1 MSNVVNGRS
10 AGVLMHLTS
19 LAGPAYMGDLGP
31 AAQRF
36 ADFLFRSKQ
45 SFWQLLPIQPT
56 SASHGWSPYSSSSS
70 MATNPLLISPELL
83 VEEGLID
90 PTDVVRGN
98 SNSVRADFQKAQQY
112 KQKLLDKAWLKW
124 NKQQNEQNEKA
135 FNQFCNDENYWL
147 GDYSL
152 YQVLKSR
159 YNDKPWFDW
168 PPAFRDRQPA
178 ALRQFEVDAANE
190 IAKVKWVQMIFH
202 HQWHDF
208 RSYCDALNI
217 RLIGDVPIYVAHD
230 SADVWSNRE
239 IFTLNPDGSL
249 SEVAGVPPDLFNDNG
264 QLWGMPLFRWDVLKQ
279 SGYSWWFQRLQ
290 KNLSLFDVVRLD
302 HFRGFSSY
310 WSVPASSATA
320 KSGEWK
326 PGPGRYFFD
335 AAFKRFEKEK
345 FIAED
350 LGDIDDKV
358 HDLRDALNLPGMNVL
373 QFAFND
379 DFPDNNYLPHN
390 HVINSVVY
398 TGTHDNNTTKGW
410 YNSLSPVDKK
420 NASAYFGVRL
430 NANNASEHFCRM
442 AYMSVAKLAIL
453 PLQDILSL
461 GEGSR
466 MNMPATADG
475 NWTWRIKNNML
486 TSYVEDTL
494 SNLVLNYGRQGTSS

>member
-1 MSNVVNGRS
+1 MRNVVKERG

-19 LAGPAYMGDLGP
+19 LAGPAYMGDIGP
-31 AAQRF
+31 AAQQF
-36 ADFLFRSKQ
+36 ADFLSRSKQ

-56 SASHGWSPYSSSSS
+56 SASDGWSPYSSSSS

-90 PTDVVRGN
+90 PTDMANGN
-98 SNSVRADFQKAQQY
+98 SDSVRADFQKAQQY
-112 KQKLLDKAWLKW
+112 KQKLLDKAWLRW
-124 NKQQNEQNEKA
+124 NKQQNEDSKKA

-152 YQVLKSR
+152 YQVLKAGH
-159 YNDKPWFDW
+159 NDKPWFDW

-178 ALRQFEVDAANE
+178 ALRQFELDAANE
-190 IAKVKWVQMIFH
+190 IDKVKWVQMIFH
-202 HQWHDF
+202 SQWHDF
-208 RSYCDALNI
+208 RSYCDGLNI

-290 KNLSLFDVVRLD
+290 KNLSLFDVIRLD

-310 WSVPASSATA
+310 WSVPATSATA

-326 PGPGRYFFD
+326 PGPGKDFFD

-358 HDLRDALNLPGMNVL
+358 YELRDALDLPGMNVL

-398 TGTHDNNTTKGW
+398 TGTHDNNTTNGW
-410 YNSLSPVDKK
+410 YNSLSPADEK
-420 NASAYFGVRL
+420 NISAYFGVSL
-430 NANNASEHFCRM
+430 NATNASEHFCRT
-442 AYMSVAKLAIL
+442 AYMSVSKLAVL

-461 GEGSR
+461 GEDSR

-475 NWTWRIKNNML
+475 NWAWRVKNNML
-486 TSYVEDTL
+486 TSSVEDTL
-494 SNLVLNYGRQGTSS
+494 SNMVFNYGRQGTSR